1 MSQLWPSSGKS
12 NERPIELKS
21 ITKCFFQVT
30 RFVPH
35 CSPLLSIFLNMAFP
49 NFETE
54 FSFSCLF
61 FPFSFSAFIAYWQW
75 LGFSR
80 SRKLQQVQVHAT
92 DLGSTAVC
100 MHTHAVSAFQTHDA
114 KVTMEIGDLSVA
126 AKFPLICNMPVN
138 TIYSGRTTL
147 QIPTITNMLHIKLE
161 IYQNCSF
168 GSPTLAFH
176 FFSIIFPYFH
186 FSNTVPNNVRDIG
199 PKGDLF
205 FTPSP
210 F

>member
-21 ITKCFFQVT
+21 IPKCFFQVT

-54 FSFSCLF
+54 FSFSCLLF
-61 FPFSFSAFIAYWQW
+61 SFSFSAFIAYWQW

-80 SRKLQQVQVHAT
+80 SRKLQQSAGSHHWSRVH
-92 DLGSTAVC
+92 SC
-100 MHTHAVSAFQTHDA
+100 MPACTRAVSAFQTHDA

-126 AKFPLICNMPVN
+126 AKFPLICNIPVN
-138 TIYSGRTTL
+138 TIFWSHNTTNSNNNKYATHKTRDLSKLLIWKPHACFPLFLHHFPILPFFKYST
-147 QIPTITNMLHIKLE
+147 Q
-161 IYQNCSF
+161 
-168 GSPTLAFH
+168 
-176 FFSIIFPYFH
+176 
-186 FSNTVPNNVRDIG
+186 
-199 PKGDLF
+199 
-205 FTPSP
+205 
-210 F
+210 

>member
-21 ITKCFFQVT
+21 ITKCFFQVK

-61 FPFSFSAFIAYWQW
+61 FSFSFSAFIAYWQW

-100 MHTHAVSAFQTHDA
+100 LHAHTRCFCVSNPWCQGHNGDRRPFCCCKVPPYLQHSCQHYIFWSHNTTNSNNNKYATH
-114 KVTMEIGDLSVA
+114 KTRDLSKLLIWKPHA
-126 AKFPLICNMPVN
+126 CFPLFLHHFPILPFFK
-138 TIYSGRTTL
+138 YST
-147 QIPTITNMLHIKLE
+147 Q
-161 IYQNCSF
+161 
-168 GSPTLAFH
+168 
-176 FFSIIFPYFH
+176 
-186 FSNTVPNNVRDIG
+186 
-199 PKGDLF
+199 
-205 FTPSP
+205 
-210 F
+210 

>member
-21 ITKCFFQVT
+21 IPKCFFQVT

-54 FSFSCLF
+54 FSFSCLLF
-61 FPFSFSAFIAYWQW
+61 SFSFSAFIAYWQW

-80 SRKLQQVQVHAT
+80 SRKLQQRAGSHHRSRVH
-92 DLGSTAVC
+92 SC
-100 MHTHAVSAFQTHDA
+100 MPACAHAVSAFQTHDA

-126 AKFPLICNMPVN
+126 AKFPLICNIPVN
-138 TIYSGRTTL
+138 TIFWSHNTTNSNNNKYATHKTRDLSKLLIWKPHACFPLFLHHFPILPFFKYST
-147 QIPTITNMLHIKLE
+147 Q
-161 IYQNCSF
+161 
-168 GSPTLAFH
+168 
-176 FFSIIFPYFH
+176 
-186 FSNTVPNNVRDIG
+186 
-199 PKGDLF
+199 
-205 FTPSP
+205 
-210 F
+210 